1 MLRRI
6 LPLLLGL
13 LVFAGC
19 SAPVESPPST
29 PLAAPL
35 PISSL
40 SGKPA
45 PEFTH
50 SKPITAQAEPI
61 TAQVEPITAQTKPI
75 TPQVEP
81 IAALTSDDQ
90 KPDQAAVIITPAA
103 PQLILP
109 LAYDSV
115 SSQGITISA
124 VYFDDRKFQLT
135 VADQADGCGSQW
147 MDAKSAAMS
156 CNGYAA
162 INGGFFTPEG
172 KPLGILV
179 ASGIKRG
186 SLNQSSLG
194 AGIFISSKNKSAIV
208 RREHYAPSSVTH
220 NVENLLQA
228 GPILIEHG
236 KPTIGLSDNNARPRS
251 FIAWDGKHHWAIGH
265 IDSSTLAAAA
275 RALSETSLIGFKAS
289 SVLNLDGGRSSD
301 LWAGPRVPGGAKT
314 HRSFLNKPVRN
325 YLVIT
330 SR

>member
-1 MLRRI
+1 M
-6 LPLLLGL
+6 
-13 LVFAGC
+13 
-19 SAPVESPPST
+19 
-29 PLAAPL
+29 
-35 PISSL
+35 
-40 SGKPA
+40 
-45 PEFTH
+45 
-50 SKPITAQAEPI
+50 
-61 TAQVEPITAQTKPI
+61 
-75 TPQVEP
+75 
-81 IAALTSDDQ
+81 
-90 KPDQAAVIITPAA
+90 ITPAA

-124 VYFDDRKFQLT
+124 VCFDDRKFQLT

-147 MDAKSAAMS
+147 MDAQSAAMS

-194 AGIFISSKNKSAIV
+194 AGIFISSKNKSAIL

-289 SVLNLDGGRSSD
+289 AVLNLDGGRSSD